1 MDMVGEAIEQR
12 AGQALIPEDARPF
25 LERQIRRNDSRA
37 AFMTLAED
45 LEEELGAGLEKR
57 HIAEFVDDEQFD
69 GDCARREIQV
79 KSVGALLPIVPKENR
94 SLGPVVG
101 QLEFG

>member
-45 LEEELGAGLEKR
+45 LEEELGAGLGKR

-69 GDCARREIQV
+69 
-79 KSVGALLPIVPKENR
+79 VGE
-94 SLGPVVG
+94 LG
-101 QLEFG
+101 LEFEETPLAALSAVVDI